1 MAPLISSLPQEMDDL
16 SSVQPVL
23 AKSSSSSG
31 GLDGQHSSDSDSNN
45 DNVTT

>member
-1 MAPLISSLPQEMDDL
+1 MDDL

-31 GLDGQHSSDSDSNN
+31 GLDNVNSLHNNMSSDSDN
-45 DNVTT
+45 DDTTT